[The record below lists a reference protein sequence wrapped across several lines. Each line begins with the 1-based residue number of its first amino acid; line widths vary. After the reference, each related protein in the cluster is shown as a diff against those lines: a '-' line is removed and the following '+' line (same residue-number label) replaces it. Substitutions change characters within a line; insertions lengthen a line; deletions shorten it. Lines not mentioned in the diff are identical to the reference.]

1 MPTKVPDK
9 NTKLIV
15 VLHTHFGGNMNLAR
29 IKFLGLFICALC
41 KVQTVGL
48 EKLAVAF
55 EGGSKSESSLRRIQ
69 CFIADYKLNT
79 DLIAQ
84 LIFKLLP
91 HKPPFRLALD
101 RTNWKFGSTHI
112 NILTLAVVYQGIAFP
127 ILYKMM
133 PKCGNSN
140 THERVGLL
148 NRYIRLFG
156 IDTIDCLLADRE
168 FIGEQWLKYL
178 NHQGI
183 RYHIRIRENFYVDAP
198 HSGKR
203 IKASWLFSDV
213 KIGTAKFLYRIYY
226 VNNQLCY
233 LSASKVKN
241 KEGIPQLQII
251 VSFNRP
257 DRHKKYTRN
266 AGRLRSHLEP

>member
-1 MPTKVPDK
+1 MTAKVPDK
-9 NTKLIV
+9 HTKLIA

-29 IKFLGLFICALC
+29 IKFLALFVCALC
-41 KVQTVGL
+41 KVQTVGF

-55 EGGSKSESSLRRIQ
+55 AGSSKSESSLRRIQ
-69 CFIADYKLNT
+69 RFTADYKPNT

-112 NILTLAVVYQGIAFP
+112 NILTLAVVYQGVAFP

-133 PKCGNSN
+133 PECGNSN
-140 THERVGLL
+140 TQERVDLL
-148 NRYIRLFG
+148 NRHIRLFG
-156 IDTIDCLLADRE
+156 IDTIDCLPADGE

-178 NHQGI
+178 NHQRI

-213 KIGTAKFLYRIYY
+213 KIGTARLLCRICC
-226 VNNQLCY
+226 VNNQLCH
-233 LSASKVKN
+233 LSAGKVKK
-241 KEGIPQLQII
+241 KEGIPHVCFTL
-251 VSFNRP
+251 F
-257 DRHKKYTRN
+257 
-266 AGRLRSHLEP
+266 